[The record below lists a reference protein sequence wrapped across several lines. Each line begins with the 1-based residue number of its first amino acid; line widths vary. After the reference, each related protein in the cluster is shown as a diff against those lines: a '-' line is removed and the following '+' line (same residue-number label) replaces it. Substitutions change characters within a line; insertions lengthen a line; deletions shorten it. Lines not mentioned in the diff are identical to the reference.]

1 MALMFIVAERCLKKK
16 EDEEICRKLAVNSW
30 KRSNKN
36 IHFDMYVN
44 SPMSI
49 KTSANLNQFEIS
61 LNFITR
67 YNCIYALNVGSF
79 NWATS
84 SCGNV

>member
-16 EDEEICRKLAVNSW
+16 EDEEICTKPAVNSW
-30 KRSNKN
+30 KR

-61 LNFITR
+61 LSFITR